1 MPNLYWHTR
10 EITGPERSNGLKC
23 QTGMRRDQHTVRE
36 VHLKKMVT
44 DTLKIAAFVGEIS
57 KRQVI

>member
-1 MPNLYWHTR
+1 
-10 EITGPERSNGLKC
+10 
-23 QTGMRRDQHTVRE
+23 MRRDQHTVRE

-57 KRQVI
+57 KYYRGKKTTFNDILS